1 MVGPRAGRGLLT
13 AEPYAAPVPA
23 PSARA
28 RRDVARWAVAWA
40 VAYNLLHHLGALP
53 EGLGPAGGGTRWTD
67 WIDLLTPYTVAG
79 TALAALA
86 TSRTDRRGWTA
97 ALLGAAVYAQGHA
110 IHLSANSI
118 GNVRGD
124 AAPVHLWDEVLGHW
138 IQYAGLALLIA
149 AVARAVRLT
158 AGPLALVLALAT
170 GLTWTTNALE
180 GTTGAGSLVVAAA
193 FAAWGWRRRHEGIG
207 VLLLVTFGTS
217 AVLLASYGLW
227 QTGFPAPSSL

>member
-1 MVGPRAGRGLLT
+1 MSVDTRLDA
-13 AEPYAAPVPA
+13 
-23 PSARA
+23 
-28 RRDVARWAVAWA
+28 ARWTAAWA

-53 EGLGPAGGGTRWTD
+53 GGLGSAGGGTRWTD
-67 WIDLLTPYTVAG
+67 WIDLLTPYAVAG

-86 TSRTDRRGWTA
+86 TTGTDRRGWTA

-124 AAPVHLWDEVLGHW
+124 APPVHLWDEVLGHW

-149 AVARAVRLT
+149 AVARSLLLP
-158 AGPLALVLALAT
+158 AGPFPVALALAT

-180 GTTGAGSLVVAAA
+180 GTTGPGSLVVAVALA
-193 FAAWGWRRRHEGIG
+193 VWGWRRRGEGTG
-207 VLLLVTFGTS
+207 VLLLVAYGTS
-217 AVLLASYGLW
+217 AVLLVSYGLW
-227 QTGFPAPSSL
+227 QTGFPAPSALS